1 MILIVLIINRQILW
15 VHLNNHTNED
25 CPVLCDNVK
34 YDSRLSKLGKNALSD
49 KENINKTMLY
59 AMYASPKV
67 KIEEEYMLM
76 GTIAMIS
83 ATGGSLG
90 LFLGFSCYG
99 AIWNIFEMAEAA
111 FHPLFIPG
119 GNRKAK
125 NTRAFRK
132 R

>member
-1 MILIVLIINRQILW
+1 MIWI
-15 VHLNNHTNED
+15 HLNNHTNED
-25 CPVLCDNVK
+25 CPVLCDNIK
-34 YDSRLSKLGKNALSD
+34 YDSRLSKLAKNSLGD
-49 KENINKTMLY
+49 KEYINKTTLY
-59 AMYASPKV
+59 AMYPSPKV

-99 AIWNIFEMAEAA
+99 AIWSIFERAEAV
-111 FHPLFIPG
+111 FLSLFMS
-119 GNRKAK
+119 
-125 NTRAFRK
+125 NTRASRK

>member
-1 MILIVLIINRQILW
+1 
-15 VHLNNHTNED
+15 
-25 CPVLCDNVK
+25 
-34 YDSRLSKLGKNALSD
+34 
-49 KENINKTMLY
+49 MLY

-99 AIWNIFEMAEAA
+99 AIWNIFEIAETV
-111 FHPLFIPG
+111 FHTIFMSG